1 MPEAMQTER
10 TPAVARSDPPGLARL
25 VSTDMATAMEQFQ
38 DPELLS
44 EGKVNV
50 ISLEAVV
57 QRLGVRWPTRRDQVY
72 DHAERTLEKHLGL
85 RGYFARVSETDFLI
99 CQPELGRFSAQA
111 ACLRYLREI
120 LNYFLGDARA
130 ADHGVHQ
137 VTKMTGDSIVA
148 EKIDARHAEREGE
161 VEEAERRKATAE
173 AAAQTAQVRTMDQ
186 WSPFVASDGRELRV
200 SCQLEP
206 VFELKSFGRIGFRM
220 ARRVLVVGTE
230 EALSPT
236 QVANL
241 SRADL
246 LRIDLATIARGL
258 DRLKSGENAAREPSL
273 IIPVSFATLSNQRAR
288 TQIAVALKTAG
299 ELVQR
304 GIISD
309 ICDIE
314 GVPQGALLS
323 AASLI
328 RPFSLFV
335 VGRLSVT
342 PPGPASLAQM
352 KGAGLNALSFECPRH
367 ATENDFLEWAKTTID
382 AAKQVTKPV
391 LAYGAGSAREAGMM
405 ALLGATHASVRN

>member
-137 VTKMTGDSIVA
+137 VTKMTRDSIVA

-161 VEEAERRKATAE
+161 VEEAQRRQATAE
-173 AAAQTAQVRTMDQ
+173 AAAQAAPVRTMDQ

-230 EALSPT
+230 EALSPA

-304 GIISD
+304 GILSD

>member
-10 TPAVARSDPPGLARL
+10 TPAVARSEPPGLARL
-25 VSTDMATAMEQFQ
+25 VSTDMATAIEQFQ
-38 DPELLS
+38 DPDLLS

-57 QRLGVRWPTRRDQVY
+57 QRLGVRWPARRDQVY

-137 VTKMTGDSIVA
+137 VTKMTRDSIVA

-161 VEEAERRKATAE
+161 VEEAQRRQATAE
-173 AAAQTAQVRTMDQ
+173 AAAQAAQVRTMDQ

-230 EALSPT
+230 EVLSPA

>member
-10 TPAVARSDPPGLARL
+10 TPAVARSEPPGLARL
-25 VSTDMATAMEQFQ
+25 VSTDMATAIEQFQ
-38 DPELLS
+38 DPDLLS

-57 QRLGVRWPTRRDQVY
+57 QRLGVRWPARRDQVY

-161 VEEAERRKATAE
+161 VEEAERRQATAE
-173 AAAQTAQVRTMDQ
+173 AAAQAAQVRTMDQ

-230 EALSPT
+230 EALSPA